1 MKKLFLMLL
10 SVGMLVGCHSN
21 SVNMSDEMKI
31 DNPIDLSKEDGA
43 DSVERQGDH
52 EDSMYYA
59 HPDFYNMESTESL
72 TILSHFQTLQQSSEW
87 SCGVDSALMV
97 LNYYDRLGDHT
108 EESLAQLRTNGL
120 SPEATS
126 LESMIKIFE
135 GVGGMDIHSTY
146 DYTQEEASE
155 KINLDM
161 IRQYLEKGVPVM
173 VAWNDWGGHWQTI
186 IGYDDIQMSQ
196 FIYPA
201 LSTIHQSA
209 YQMGLEAAQ
218 LIYKIATDQPIEKS
232 KIELPVHYVARETI
246 RQKRKE

>member
-10 SVGMLVGCHSN
+10 SVGMLVGCRSN

-97 LNYYDRLGDHT
+97 LNYYCL
-108 EESLAQLRTNGL
+108 LY
-120 SPEATS
+120 TS
-126 LESMIKIFE
+126 
-135 GVGGMDIHSTY
+135 D
-146 DYTQEEASE
+146 
-155 KINLDM
+155 
-161 IRQYLEKGVPVM
+161 
-173 VAWNDWGGHWQTI
+173 
-186 IGYDDIQMSQ
+186 
-196 FIYPA
+196 
-201 LSTIHQSA
+201 
-209 YQMGLEAAQ
+209 AA
-218 LIYKIATDQPIEKS
+218 DE
-232 KIELPVHYVARETI
+232 
-246 RQKRKE
+246 

>member
-10 SVGMLVGCHSN
+10 SVGMLVGCRSN

-97 LNYYDRLGDHT
+97 LNYYDKLGNHT

-120 SPEATS
+120 SP
-126 LESMIKIFE
+126 
-135 GVGGMDIHSTY
+135 
-146 DYTQEEASE
+146 
-155 KINLDM
+155 
-161 IRQYLEKGVPVM
+161 
-173 VAWNDWGGHWQTI
+173 
-186 IGYDDIQMSQ
+186 
-196 FIYPA
+196 
-201 LSTIHQSA
+201 
-209 YQMGLEAAQ
+209 
-218 LIYKIATDQPIEKS
+218 
-232 KIELPVHYVARETI
+232 
-246 RQKRKE
+246 